1 MGFCAAFMPPEE
13 ADFEDGDF
21 LRYAKF
27 QLCLK
32 TKILFNDVIWESYS
46 DEDILVEYFA
56 HLFTSNKDEK
66 SEMEAV
72 LNGQDLDFLS
82 WADGKIAENQ
92 KEMEDKLG
100 NMGDEEFSPEG
111 LGE

>member
-1 MGFCAAFMPPEE
+1 MGYCAAFMPPEE
-13 ADFEDGDF
+13 AEFEDGDF

-27 QLCLK
+27 QLCLITK
-32 TKILFNDVIWESYS
+32 TLFHDAIWESYS

-56 HLFTSNKDEK
+56 HLFTSSKEDK
-66 SEMEAV
+66 SEMEAI
-72 LNGQDLDFLS
+72 LAGQDLDFLS
-82 WADGKIAENQ
+82 WADGMIEQNQ

-100 NMGDEEFSPEG
+100 NMGDEEFSPEA